1 MSKKLINE
9 TIIRN
14 ILIILTFISLIITY
28 LNFTYLTYQNL
39 NVDIINDFLVNYVN
53 NWILWTNNI
62 LLFIFAAMYI
72 VISVKSKKEV
82 LLKISFSIFSI
93 LTTMLASTFIINSV
107 AEIFSV
113 F

>member
-1 MSKKLINE
+1 MGKKIINE

-39 NVDIINDFLVNYVN
+39 NIDIINNFLVNYVN

-62 LLFIFAAMYI
+62 LLFIFAVLYI
-72 VISVKSKKEV
+72 VIGVKSKKEV

-93 LTTMLASTFIINSV
+93 LTTMLTSTFIINSV
-107 AEIFSV
+107 AEIFSI